1 MRVKFTAPFDYVTLR
16 TRSGTPRAT
25 IAYGASDEPQTVKR
39 EHGEA
44 AVLAGKAVE
53 VDEPAVRADDEK
65 PGRAKGGLVTGKGPF
80 IVGEK

>member
-16 TRSGTPRAT
+16 TKSGTPRAT

-44 AVLAGKAVE
+44 AVKAGKAIE
-53 VDEPAVRADDEK
+53 VDEPATRDEGREKIARQVKAK
-65 PGRAKGGLVTGKGPF
+65 P
-80 IVGEK
+80 E

>member
-16 TRSGTPRAT
+16 TKSGTPRAT

-44 AVLAGKAVE
+44 AVEAGKATE
-53 VDEPAVRADDEK
+53 VKEPHKRVDK
-65 PGRAKGGLVTGKGPF
+65 PGKSGPVPVDLTDAAF
-80 IVGEK
+80 ETDTE